1 MKLIF
6 RTLIVLLLPFLTTS
20 TADISNTKGLG
31 LDFQDFV
38 DIKDE
43 TTTLQFDF
51 DREFYFPVFTTQL
64 QLLIESS
71 YLITYSPSQSAPT
84 VLKCQVDL

>member
-6 RTLIVLLLPFLTTS
+6 RTLIVLFLPFLTIS

-31 LDFQDFV
+31 QDVDFQDFV

-51 DREFYFPVFTTQL
+51 DREFYFSSFYTQL
-64 QLLIESS
+64 LTESS
-71 YLITYSPSQSAPT
+71 YSCNLIRPEIQIS
-84 VLKCQVDL
+84 CQI

>member
-1 MKLIF
+1 MNDGIIGNMKLIF

-31 LDFQDFV
+31 QDVDFQDFV

-43 TTTLQFDF
+43 RTTLQFDF
-51 DREFYFPVFTTQL
+51 DREFYFSSFYYPI
-64 QLLIESS
+64 IESTTNFT
-71 YLITYSPSQSAPT
+71 ITYIDRY
-84 VLKCQVDL
+84 V

>member
-1 MKLIF
+1 MNDGIIGNMKLIF

-51 DREFYFPVFTTQL
+51 DREFYFASFYYPIIDRIQL
-64 QLLIESS
+64 QL
-71 YLITYSPSQSAPT
+71 
-84 VLKCQVDL
+84 